1 MDHVNSRHAAGIGLV
16 LGAATLWSFSGLGVK
31 VLAQMDALSITG
43 YRSLFACPV
52 LVLAFL
58 YSSRGDLLDDLR
70 SILSQKAV
78 WASALSYAVMLM
90 LFISSNR
97 LTTSAN
103 AILLQYTSPLYVALL
118 SWPLLKERIRLPEWI
133 ALAVCFLGMCFF
145 FAEKLSASGMLGN
158 TLAVISG
165 VFCALNCL
173 FLRLAARN
181 NQSLSGENSSKA
193 PLLAMVLGN
202 LLTFLFC
209 LPWMLD
215 SSPQGAFAWT
225 AILLLGFFQLG
236 LAFVL
241 FTAGI
246 ARVSAIEGVLLG
258 LFEALL
264 NPIWVAIAVEEFPSR
279 MAVFGGLLI
288 FASLLA
294 FGWLKQ
300 RNSLAMP

>member
-1 MDHVNSRHAAGIGLV
+1 MDHVNSRHVAGIGLV

-31 VLAQMDALSITG
+31 VLSEMDALSITG
-43 YRSLFACPV
+43 YRSMFACPV
-52 LVLAFL
+52 LILAFI
-58 YSSRGDLLDDLR
+58 YSSRNGSWQDVKSMLG
-70 SILSQKAV
+70 QKTV
-78 WASALSYAVMLM
+78 WASALSYAIMLM

-118 SWPLLKERIRLPEWI
+118 SWPILKERIRLPEWI

-158 TLAVISG
+158 TLAVVSG
-165 VFCALNCL
+165 VFCALNCI

-181 NQSLSGENSSKA
+181 NQSLAGENSSKA

-202 LLTFLFC
+202 LLTCVFC
-209 LPWMLD
+209 LPWMFD
-215 SSPQGAFAWT
+215 SYPQGAFAWS
-225 AILLLGFFQLG
+225 AITLLGFFQLG

-264 NPIWVAIAVEEFPSR
+264 NPVWVAIAVQEFPSR
-279 MAVFGGLLI
+279 MAVVGGMLI
-288 FASLLA
+288 FVSLLT

-300 RNSLAMP
+300 RNHLAIQ

>member
-43 YRSLFACPV
+43 YRSLFASPV

-181 NQSLSGENSSKA
+181 NQSLCGENSSKA

-202 LLTFLFC
+202 LLTCLFC

-279 MAVFGGLLI
+279 MAVLGGLLI
-288 FASLLA
+288 FASLLT

>member
-1 MDHVNSRHAAGIGLV
+1 MDQVNSRHLAGIGLV

-52 LVLAFL
+52 LVLAFI
-58 YSSRGDLLDDLR
+58 YSSRGSLLGDLR

-78 WASALSYAVMLM
+78 WASALSYAIMLM

-118 SWPLLKERIRLPEWI
+118 SWPILKERIRLPEWI

-181 NQSLSGENSSKA
+181 NQSLGGENSSKA

-202 LLTFLFC
+202 LLTCIFC

-215 SSPQGAFAWT
+215 SFPQGAFAWT

-264 NPIWVAIAVEEFPSR
+264 NPIWVALAVQEFPSR
-279 MAVFGGLLI
+279 MAVLGGLLI
-288 FASLLA
+288 FASLLT

-300 RNSLAMP
+300 RSPLALP